1 MFWQKKLKM
10 QDKVTYE
17 YAIIRIVP
25 KVEREEF
32 FNAGVLLFSKR
43 KNFLGIKYKI
53 DQNKLEAFSGDL
65 DLTML
70 NNHLKAWEDICKGS
84 PKGGCIGE
92 FEVSDRFRWLAAPR
106 STIIQSSKTHSGLC
120 SDPQEELELLFKAFV
135 L

>member
-1 MFWQKKLKM
+1 M

-32 FNAGVLLFSKR
+32 FNVGVLLFSKR
-43 KNFLGIKYKI
+43 KKFLGIKYLI
-53 DQNKLEAFSGDL
+53 DRNKLETFTEDL
-65 DLTML
+65 DISML
-70 NNHLKAWEDICKGS
+70 NDHLKAWELVCQG
-84 PKGGCIGE
+84 PPEGGTIGQ
-92 FEVSDRFRWLAAPR
+92 FELSDRFRWLAASR

-120 SDPQEELELLFKAFV
+120 TDPQLELEQLFKTYV